1 MSAVRSKGCPKQKR
15 RGGAGAPPR
24 RFCRYFYSVTF
35 FGSDTLVVP

>member
-24 RFCRYFYSVTF
+24 RFCRYFYSVTV
-35 FGSDTLVVP
+35 GSDTLVVP